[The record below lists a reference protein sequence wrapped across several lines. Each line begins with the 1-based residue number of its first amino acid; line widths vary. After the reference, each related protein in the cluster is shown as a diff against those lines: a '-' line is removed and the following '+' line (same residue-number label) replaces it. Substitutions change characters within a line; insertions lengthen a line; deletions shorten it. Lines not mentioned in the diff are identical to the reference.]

1 MMTDYSN
8 WREWKEV
15 ELWEYEEYFQEH
27 EEYSPEDVKNICDV
41 LLQKGDA
48 AGLQGCYLKFKSNTD
63 PYEDWLGPPSV
74 CVVGYRKPNSNEQKE
89 MREDDAIRAMAKEL
103 NITEYEARML
113 KQLKDKG
120 VV

>member
-1 MMTDYSN
+1 MTDYSN

-15 ELWEYEEYFQEH
+15 ELWESEVYLQEYEEY
-27 EEYSPEDVKNICDV
+27 SLEDVKNICDN

-48 AGLQGCYLKFKSNTD
+48 EGLKGCFLKFKSNME
-63 PYEDWLGPPSV
+63 PYEDCLGNPSV
-74 CVVGYRKPNSNEQKE
+74 LVAGYRKLNSIEQKQI
-89 MREDDAIRAMAKEL
+89 REDDAVRDMAKEL

>member
-1 MMTDYSN
+1 MTDYSN

-15 ELWEYEEYFQEH
+15 ELWGSEEYFQEH
-27 EEYSPEDVKNICDV
+27 EEYSSEDVKNICDY
-41 LLQKGDA
+41 LLQKGKDE
-48 AGLQGCYLKFKSNTD
+48 GLRGCYLRFKSNMEA
-63 PYEDWLGPPSV
+63 YEDYLGNPSV
-74 CVVGYRKPNSNEQKE
+74 VVVGYRKLNSLERKQI
-89 MREDDAIRAMAKEL
+89 REDDAVRAMAKEL